1 VLQLAPDQFLVTGT
15 DVRVSFDVADKAKG
29 DTAMLIKVEEGTLAD
44 DGSFRARRVMNGDQ
58 TDYGLNFTAQPMLL
72 RVTMGTY
79 R

>member
-1 VLQLAPDQFLVTGT
+1 MSEWHPVLAAVEGPTGIWRMV
-15 DVRVSFDVADKAKG
+15 DPHGHEYGRVE
-29 DTAMLIKVEEGTLAD
+29 I
-44 DGSFRARRVMNGDQ
+44 RRVMNGDQ